1 MKVMRMYQI
10 LYAGQRKTP
19 LEEIDPPPNEEEKEY
34 YYSAMEEAEEFR
46 KKTGREIM
54 YYLPADAF
62 EDEDYIENIYSDD
75 FDKRIHEALNK
86 REKEKSKKERKTGK
100 KKKSK

>member
-1 MKVMRMYQI
+1 MKAMRMYQI
-10 LYAGQRKTP
+10 LYAGQHKTP
-19 LEEIDPPPNEEEKEY
+19 LEKIDPPLNEEEKRY

-86 REKEKSKKERKTGK
+86 KQEKKTGK
-100 KKKSK
+100 KRKN